1 MLRSLKNSFSHAPSS
16 STVVCLDCT
25 ISPAQ
30 EALLSLDLKFVP
42 RLSPLPHVTWREPLR
57 RFIRGV
63 FLCGYFGGTSGD
75 PLALQRLYA
84 PSTWTP
90 DVHEVPPDFVAFTHS
105 LREYC
110 GALRLQ
116 NSGSNLS
123 LEVRA
128 AIMQFK
134 SSSLIACP
142 ADKGSTVVAIPV
154 TLYESLCLAHLD
166 GPAYAKVTD
175 IPPVNRLLLAAA
187 APVWHSLPPRVQ
199 RRLEQPGMRFPNFYG
214 LPKLHKTPLAIR
226 PILSSINSDTY
237 WWAVWLH
244 LFLWPSVMD
253 APTTLIDSIQLARQL
268 EALTWPEDGTFL
280 TMDIV
285 QLYTSIKHEDG
296 LRALAWHIRDSHSPA
311 LRGSIMEVMHLCLHH
326 NYFSFAGLSYHQV
339 SGTAMGSPVAPAYA
353 SIFMLR
359 IELLH
364 LTILK
369 ASATIFCRYLD
380 DLFAIL
386 PKQPVQAAVT
396 EPQTSGCPVSF
407 TTAQD
412 PERCV
417 MLDLQLSR
425 VGGQLSTSLH
435 FKATNRFTYIHP
447 TSNHPAHTQRA
458 IALGEFARAS
468 QAASDIFTARQ
479 LLRFLGDRLLN

>member
-1 MLRSLKNSFSHAPSS
+1 MRPPPKPARKRGRGAVSKHRSRLCGRLSRSSLLRTLKNSFSRASSS

-25 ISPAQ
+25 ISPTQ
-30 EALLSLDLKFVP
+30 EALLSLGLKFVP

-57 RFIRGV
+57 RFTRGV
-63 FLCGYFGGTSGD
+63 FLYGYFGGASGD
-75 PLALQRLYA
+75 PPALQRLYA

-116 NSGSNLS
+116 KAGSNLS
-123 LEVRA
+123 RELRA
-128 AIMQFK
+128 AITQFK
-134 SSSLIACP
+134 SSRLIACP
-142 ADKGSTVVAIPV
+142 ADKGSTVVAMPA

-166 GPAYAKVTD
+166 GPAYTKVTD
-175 IPPVNRLLLAAA
+175 IPPVNQLLLAAA
-187 APVWHSLPPRVQ
+187 VPVWHSLPPRVQ
-199 RRLEQPGMRFPNFYG
+199 RRLEQPGTRFPNFHG

-226 PILSSINSDTY
+226 PIVSSINSDTC

-244 LFLWPSVMD
+244 LLLWSSVMD
-253 APTTLIDSIQLARQL
+253 APTTLRDSTQLARQL

-280 TMDIV
+280 TMDVV

-311 LRGSIMEVMHLCLHH
+311 LRGSIMEVMRLCLHH

-364 LTILK
+364 LP
-369 ASATIFCRYLD
+369 S
-380 DLFAIL
+380 
-386 PKQPVQAAVT
+386 
-396 EPQTSGCPVSF
+396 
-407 TTAQD
+407 
-412 PERCV
+412 
-417 MLDLQLSR
+417 
-425 VGGQLSTSLH
+425 
-435 FKATNRFTYIHP
+435 
-447 TSNHPAHTQRA
+447 
-458 IALGEFARAS
+458 
-468 QAASDIFTARQ
+468 
-479 LLRFLGDRLLN
+479 